1 MACHVTRYHHVS
13 ACPHVMVC
21 GLVGPCHRVMKCHH
35 VLTSRHAIPCHRV
48 DVSSWHVVSPSH
60 DMPACRGNSRDMSS
74 CRCVMVRHYVTGC
87 PQAGRL
93 ILLPSRGQMAA
104 LGSKEMTI
112 TERELLRRTSRR
124 VDGGAPARPGWSLD
138 DRSGQVGERA
148 RPFLAKPQSP
158 TWLNLDV
165 LNRAGNPR
173 PGTRGTRGRPEGAGG
188 RNSSAGTI
196 I

>member
-1 MACHVTRYHHVS
+1 MKTTQSRFFGVALNGVAFYSGAVDTECTILDVDDDTAEPKMHGVHV
-13 ACPHVMVC
+13 
-21 GLVGPCHRVMKCHH
+21 
-35 VLTSRHAIPCHRV
+35 
-48 DVSSWHVVSPSH
+48 
-60 DMPACRGNSRDMSS
+60 
-74 CRCVMVRHYVTGC
+74 
-87 PQAGRL
+87 
-93 ILLPSRGQMAA
+93 PSRGQMAA

-124 VDGGAPARPGWSLD
+124 VNGGAPARPGWSLD

-158 TWLNLDV
+158 TWLNLDI

-173 PGTRGTRGRPEGAGG
+173 PGTRGTRGRPEGASG